1 MLFLPEL
8 WCRIRVADMA
18 WPTGGSRASPH
29 IALATKPQIAKC
41 SLVERGRFLL
51 HSQVRLPLSSDAIRV
66 RGDQTSHLVLQE
78 PPMTT
83 LLFPAGARPV
93 SPRHAVPARPAPA
106 PHPLLWVSTFL
117 AAATVALVATRL
129 LSHEAVALEARQ
141 VQPDPF
147 YQQKLDAKADELP
160 AQF

>member
-1 MLFLPEL
+1 
-8 WCRIRVADMA
+8 
-18 WPTGGSRASPH
+18 
-29 IALATKPQIAKC
+29 
-41 SLVERGRFLL
+41 
-51 HSQVRLPLSSDAIRV
+51 
-66 RGDQTSHLVLQE
+66 
-78 PPMTT
+78 MTT

-93 SPRHAVPARPAPA
+93 SPRHAVPARPAPV

-117 AAATVALVATRL
+117 AAATVVFSVALVASRS
-129 LSHEAVALEARQ
+129 LSHHAVALAAPQ